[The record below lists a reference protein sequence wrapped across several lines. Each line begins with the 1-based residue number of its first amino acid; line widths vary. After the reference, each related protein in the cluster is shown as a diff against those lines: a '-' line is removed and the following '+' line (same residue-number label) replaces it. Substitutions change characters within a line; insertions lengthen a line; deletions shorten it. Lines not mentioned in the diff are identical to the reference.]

1 MFTKNLRFFE
11 QTLHP
16 QWPPKL
22 QNKSLKMASRTLGVK
37 AVVATLDKAT
47 HNDRLQTINI
57 VPTIVI
63 ANY

>member
-16 QWPPKL
+16 QWLPKL
-22 QNKSLKMASRTLGVK
+22 QKSLKMASRTLEIK

-57 VPTIVI
+57 VPIIVI